1 MKFLRTPF
9 LHSTASIVWEV
20 EISSL
25 CFLALINE
33 PVFVSSHFVAQKLLF
48 TKFVFFYANFIQ
60 VTTQYSFYCRQILKS
75 KKNKNKK
82 KKNLSRITFEFFK
95 LISVFQRKT
104 KQRCCQRLSFVLF
117 DVSQLSRH
125 VPNCNGKNETYKSQ
139 TLNVIVNR
147 LGKHLHPEN
156 ILLIE

>member
-82 KKNLSRITFEFFK
+82 KRICPELHLNFLNWYPFFSVKQSNVVVRGSVLSSLTSRSFRDTCQIATAKAK
-95 LISVFQRKT
+95 LIKA
-104 KQRCCQRLSFVLF
+104 RL
-117 DVSQLSRH
+117 
-125 VPNCNGKNETYKSQ
+125 
-139 TLNVIVNR
+139 
-147 LGKHLHPEN
+147 
-156 ILLIE
+156 

>member
-1 MKFLRTPF
+1 MSLFSFHHTLLLKSFFLR
-9 LHSTASIVWEV
+9 
-20 EISSL
+20 
-25 CFLALINE
+25 N
-33 PVFVSSHFVAQKLLF
+33 LF
-48 TKFVFFYANFIQ
+48 
-60 VTTQYSFYCRQILKS
+60 SFTQILSKLRPNIVFTVVKFWKA
-75 KKNKNKK
+75 KKNKTI

-104 KQRCCQRLSFVLF
+104 KHRCCQRLRFVLF